1 MGSTLPQK
9 GLFKIA
15 KPKNVNKW
23 QSNKKIRFGPILAS
37 FWPPETRKSPIL
49 LHFTSKRDPWT
60 CQNFKMTHLQP
71 IPFKFSQKSVQKTR
85 KLVNFSKNRPKICSN
100 LNRKIK
106 EDHKACFLGGFS
118 LKALHFLAQIYLC
131 FMLKSVCLAFTF
143 LLHKWCPEKWGTQ
156 KCQWPLVHTYLLFS
170 TFWKMS
176 REKSSSSFEN
186 KYVCIFQNSLL
197 FKFLNR
203 QTSSKQINSRSV
215 ST

>member
-1 MGSTLPQK
+1 MQEKCS
-9 GLFKIA
+9 KIA
-15 KPKNVNKW
+15 KIG
-23 QSNKKIRFGPILAS
+23 QF
-37 FWPPETRKSPIL
+37 
-49 LHFTSKRDPWT
+49 
-60 CQNFKMTHLQP
+60 LQ
-71 IPFKFSQKSVQKTR
+71 
-85 KLVNFSKNRPKICSN
+85 NRPKKCSN

-118 LKALHFLAQIYLC
+118 LKALHFHAQIYLC

-186 KYVCIFQNSLL
+186 KYVCIFQISLFYKSISL
-197 FKFLNR
+197 FIYSFQNFKHTYLRMKSIFR
-203 QTSSKQINSRSV
+203 DK
-215 ST
+215 